1 MVVANIFVVVEV
13 TFIPSSLFVFFAIKV
28 LIKKKF
34 PLKACMLAF
43 TKLHPQKL
51 FLFNVKYLN

>member
-28 LIKKKF
+28 LIKKKHF
-34 PLKACMLAF
+34 PIKLACWLSPNYIHRSYFFSML
-43 TKLHPQKL
+43 
-51 FLFNVKYLN
+51 NI